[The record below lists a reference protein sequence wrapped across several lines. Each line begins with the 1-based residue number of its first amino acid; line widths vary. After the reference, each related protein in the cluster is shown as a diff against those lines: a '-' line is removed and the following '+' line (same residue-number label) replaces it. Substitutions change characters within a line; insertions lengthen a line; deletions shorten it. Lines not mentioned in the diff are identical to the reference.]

1 MENNEIRVVGN
12 YECVYTGK
20 GKGKKY
26 QNERMMAAMDRVLS
40 RVLYHGSQSPGL
52 ELILGFPSSHEIHL
66 IRNPSVDMV
75 DQFMVKLDQAVQ
87 RNKSKAGLYS
97 YGNEHSTSKL
107 VGSLIAQ
114 AKDIVESE
122 FEGITSDEKK
132 ARRHN
137 NVVFNSEAS
146 SGV

>member
-1 MENNEIRVVGN
+1 
-12 YECVYTGK
+12 
-20 GKGKKY
+20 
-26 QNERMMAAMDRVLS
+26 MAAMDRVLS

-75 DQFMVKLDQAVQ
+75 DQFMVKLDQAAQ

-132 ARRHN
+132 RQGDIITSYLILKRVPVFSDKSPKIFDDLQFALG
-137 NVVFNSEAS
+137 VVLPS
-146 SGV
+146 SC